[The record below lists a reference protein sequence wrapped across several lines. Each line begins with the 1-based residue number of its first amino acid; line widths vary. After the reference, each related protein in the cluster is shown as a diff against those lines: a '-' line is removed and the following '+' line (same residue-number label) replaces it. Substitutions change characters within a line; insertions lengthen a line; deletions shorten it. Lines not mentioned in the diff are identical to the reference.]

1 MATPQKP
8 KTRRK
13 AVAKINK
20 GRRPWS
26 AKTLHDEMVVFP
38 TASGKLATTWM
49 KNVDNII
56 SEGTGNISVERLKV
70 MQGKLKTALDLVTNR
85 ITEEEVKLSENIS
98 AKNKYDKLNDFC
110 KNWVG
115 KVVCLRMRNTT
126 PCPLLPMLVC
136 KVSMDAD
143 QTLHIDG
150 LRFRHNNDGVA
161 STLSTYAVNLSIE
174 RITVQDRI
182 CFYTIDPGEPYELVI
197 DVGRTPPVNAKTII
211 DFVENTAKMVAMGK
225 EIKPEA
231 KHPEEKKCQHKVK
244 LRRKSAKPEP

>member
-1 MATPQKP
+1 MKL
-8 KTRRK
+8 TRTKKSRVDDD
-13 AVAKINK
+13 A
-20 GRRPWS
+20 
-26 AKTLHDEMVVFP
+26 MVVFP

-56 SEGTGNISVERLKV
+56 SEGTGNISVDRLKV

-85 ITEEEVKLSENIS
+85 ITEEEVKLSENK
-98 AKNKYDKLNDFC
+98 AEKNKYDKLNDFC

-161 STLSTYAVNLSIE
+161 STLSTYAVKLSIE

-211 DFVENTAKMVAMGK
+211 DFVENTAKMVATCK
-225 EIKPEA
+225 AVKPET
-231 KHPEEKKCQHKVK
+231 KNPEEKKCQTKVK
-244 LRRKSAKPEP
+244 LKRKFVRPEHLSSK